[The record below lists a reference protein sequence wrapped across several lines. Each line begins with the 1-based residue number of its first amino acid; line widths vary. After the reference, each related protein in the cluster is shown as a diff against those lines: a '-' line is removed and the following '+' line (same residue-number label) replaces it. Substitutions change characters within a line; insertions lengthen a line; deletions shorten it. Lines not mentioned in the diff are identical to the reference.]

1 MQQKSWI
8 FSENAHGRQASNIPF
23 QGGDAIVCDFQL
35 QAELLLIDLATLV
48 IKVLESDDI

>member
-1 MQQKSWI
+1 MHMAGKLQTSH
-8 FSENAHGRQASNIPF
+8 FRVE
-23 QGGDAIVCDFQL
+23 DAIVCDFQL